1 MELMDAI
8 TARRSVRKY
17 ADRAVPR
24 DLLVEVLEAA
34 CWAPSADNAQ
44 PWYFVA
50 LTKPEDIRNMQQTME
65 RVSVEIR
72 PHLEEIFPRHPR
84 VVNEVTAFLH
94 RLGGAPV
101 YILAFLQKDYGT
113 VRDVMVESTAA
124 AIQNLLL
131 AAHERGLGTCW
142 VNAATGLGYGSAL
155 QEQFAPEK
163 GEFLSMIALGWPDQK
178 PRTPSRKP
186 DRWVIR

>member
-1 MELMDAI
+1 MELLDAI

-17 ADRAVPR
+17 ADREVPR
-24 DLLVEVLEAA
+24 ELLEEVLTAA

-44 PWYFVA
+44 PWYFVV
-50 LTKPEDIRNMQQTME
+50 LTQPEDIELLRETLEQ
-65 RVSVEIR
+65 VSVGIR
-72 PHLEEIFPRHPR
+72 PHLEELFPRHPR
-84 VVNEVTAFLH
+84 VVNEVTTFLH

-101 YILAFLQKDYGT
+101 YVMAFLQKDYGP
-113 VRDVMVESTAA
+113 VRDAMVESVAA

-142 VNAATGLGYGSAL
+142 VNAVTGLGYGPAL
-155 QEQFAPEK
+155 QELFAPNK
-163 GEFLSMIALGWPDQK
+163 GEFVSLIALGWPDQN

>member
-1 MELMDAI
+1 MELLEAVKR
-8 TARRSVRKY
+8 RRSVRKY
-17 ADRAVPR
+17 ADREVPR
-24 DLLVEVLEAA
+24 EVLEQLLETA

-44 PWYFVA
+44 PWYFVV
-50 LTKPEDIRNMQQTME
+50 LTKQEDINLLKETME

-72 PHLEEIFPRHPR
+72 PHLEELFPRHPR

-101 YILAFLQKDYGT
+101 YILAFLQKDYGA
-113 VRDVMVESTAA
+113 VRDAMVESVAA

-131 AAHERGLGTCW
+131 AAHEQGLGTCW
-142 VNAATGLGYGSAL
+142 VNAATGLGYGPAL
-155 QEQFAPEK
+155 QAQFAPEK
-163 GEFLSMIALGWPDQK
+163 GEFLSLVALGWPDQT
-178 PRTPSRKP
+178 PRTPARKP

>member
-17 ADRAVPR
+17 ADREVPK

-50 LTKPEDIRNMQQTME
+50 LTNPEDIESLRQTLE

-72 PHLEEIFPRHPR
+72 PHLEELFPRHPR
-84 VVNEVTAFLH
+84 VVNEVTAFL
-94 RLGGAPV
+94 RRMGGAPV

-113 VRDVMVESTAA
+113 VRDAMVESTAA

-131 AAHERGLGTCW
+131 AAHERGLGACW
-142 VNAATGLGYGSAL
+142 VNAATGLGYGPAL
-155 QEQFAPEK
+155 QELFAPDK
-163 GEFLSMIALGWPDQK
+163 GEFVSLVALGWPDQK